1 MCAWGK
7 YRFIFPLDLD
17 YSNERTDDTV
27 LQLNWRHVPT
37 QEMYDAFGENA
48 VSVKKAYEYVFESF
62 SKLYKE
68 KYPDYSDRY
77 SVVTVLYNG
86 GISLVANK
94 EFAGV
99 PAGKDLSGIIVPDP
113 YTRNFDLYPDIPLEY
128 ITMAEE
134 SISFSV
140 PMGDFKVIAEPVTF
154 ELNIPVK
161 IVMYLQWLN
170 DKIADPNALV
180 PYKEEVLYCRF
191 TCPYCLK

>member
-1 MCAWGK
+1 
-7 YRFIFPLDLD
+7 
-17 YSNERTDDTV
+17 
-27 LQLNWRHVPT
+27 
-37 QEMYDAFGENA
+37 
-48 VSVKKAYEYVFESF
+48 
-62 SKLYKE
+62 
-68 KYPDYSDRY
+68 
-77 SVVTVLYNG
+77 
-86 GISLVANK
+86 
-94 EFAGV
+94 
-99 PAGKDLSGIIVPDP
+99 
-113 YTRNFDLYPDIPLEY
+113 
-128 ITMAEE
+128 MAEE